1 VKIRFWVGPTN
12 KKKRTPCNPSIGDS
26 EFPRQPSGLWHPEKN
41 KEMGSA
47 RTAIDI
53 SLEVSMDKADLLAR
67 GKEQRRVKT

>member
-1 VKIRFWVGPTN
+1 VKISFWVGPTN
-12 KKKRTPCNPSIGDS
+12 KKRELHAIHPSRDS

-53 SLEVSMDKADLLAR
+53 SLEVSMDKADLMAR
-67 GKEQRRVKT
+67 GKGQRRVKT